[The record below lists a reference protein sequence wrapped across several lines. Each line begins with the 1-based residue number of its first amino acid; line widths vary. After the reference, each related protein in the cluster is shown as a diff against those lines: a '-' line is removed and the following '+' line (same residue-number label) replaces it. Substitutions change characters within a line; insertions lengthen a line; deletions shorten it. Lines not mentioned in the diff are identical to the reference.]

1 LHRTLRRQRQMC
13 IRDRFL
19 IDRGMRPGAKL
30 GQTLNKIRELVVS
43 GEVENNQEAIE
54 SYLTTIE

>member
-1 LHRTLRRQRQMC
+1 
-13 IRDRFL
+13 
-19 IDRGMRPGAKL
+19 MRPGAKL

>member
-1 LHRTLRRQRQMC
+1 MALPIKKASELAV
-13 IRDRFL
+13 DGRFL
-19 IDRGMRPGAKL
+19 IYRGMRPGAKL